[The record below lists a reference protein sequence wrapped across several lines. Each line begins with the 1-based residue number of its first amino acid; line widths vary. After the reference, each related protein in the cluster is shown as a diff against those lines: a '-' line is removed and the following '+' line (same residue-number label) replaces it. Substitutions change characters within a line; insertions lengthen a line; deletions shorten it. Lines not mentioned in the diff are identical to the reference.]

1 VKPPSLRGLVLSSL
15 LAPLAASAATRTWD
29 GTGNTNANWSTK
41 QNWGSNDLASGDTLI
56 FGGTSRVTNT
66 NDFTGFS
73 FAGITFNNTA
83 GAFVIGGN
91 AFTLTGDITNNDAD
105 LQTINNA
112 ITLSGARSVNTAS
125 GNITL
130 GGNLSGTGASLAKTG
145 ANTLTLSGANTYT
158 GGTTLTA
165 GVLALGSSGALGTSG
180 AISFGGGTLQYSSAN
195 TTDYS
200 SRFSTAAGQQYKVNT
215 NGQNVT
221 WTAGLTS
228 STGSLV
234 KSGTGTLTLGAT
246 SASTYSGATTV
257 SGGTL
262 LVDGSLGNTA
272 ITVDNTGSLGGA
284 GNGTSTGVISGS
296 VTVNNG
302 GKLATGSATGVS
314 VGTLLIDTNLTLNTG
329 SVWEVDLASASSFDK
344 LTGINTF
351 TFNGTLK
358 VLLGY
363 TPVLGD
369 TFDLAD
375 FSGTI
380 LGSPQFNFDSAP
392 LGTNLGW
399 DISQFASTGKIS
411 VVSVTPVPEP
421 RAALLGGLGLLALFR
436 RRR

>member
-1 VKPPSLRGLVLSSL
+1 MKHLFWRSFVLSSL
-15 LAPLAASAATRTWD
+15 LVPLSASAATRTWD

-41 QNWGSNDLASGDTLI
+41 QNWGSTDLANGDALV
-56 FGGTSRVTNT
+56 FGGTNRLTNT

-91 AFTLTGDITNNDAD
+91 SFTLTGNITNNDAD

-112 ITLSGARSVNTAS
+112 ITLSGARAVNTAS

-130 GGNLSGTGASLAKTG
+130 GGNLSGTGASLTKTG
-145 ANTLTLSGANTYT
+145 TGTLTLSGANTYT
-158 GGTTLTA
+158 GGTILTA
-165 GVLALGSSGALGTSG
+165 GVLALGSSGALGSTG
-180 AISFGGGTLQYSSAN
+180 AISFGGGTLQYGSAN

-200 SRFSTAAGQQYKVNT
+200 SRFSTAAGQQYKVDT

-221 WTAGLTS
+221 WTTGLTS

-262 LVDGSLGNTA
+262 LVNGSLGNTA
-272 ITVDNTGSLGGA
+272 VTVDNGGVLGGA
-284 GNGTSTGVISGS
+284 DNGTSTGVISGS

-302 GKLATGSATGVS
+302 GKLATGSATGAS
-314 VGTLLIDTNLTLNTG
+314 VGTLLIDTNLTFNTG

-421 RAALLGGLGLLALFR
+421 HAALLGGLGLLALFR